1 MDKSGIGFR
10 SRCPSKCSL
19 TIASA
24 MNPTSRPT
32 IMQAIIQTIAR
43 NKMIEVGLEAP
54 NPIATATEKP
64 VSANEPEMTREIDS
78 TLLKTPEGST

>member
-1 MDKSGIGFR
+1 M
-10 SRCPSKCSL
+10 
-19 TIASA
+19 
-24 MNPTSRPT
+24 
-32 IMQAIIQTIAR
+32 QTIAR

-78 TLLKTPEGST
+78 TLLKTPKGST